1 MLSRFRRPQA
11 DLSIHVDET
20 ELHPGEE
27 LVARVVLLPESD
39 FHVRQGTVALVC
51 TENYVQRTSSQYG
64 TYDSRKTVIH
74 YRAEEKFLSDA
85 TVRNGLPHSTDV
97 RLAVPAEAM
106 PTMSGI
112 KVSQIQPGITWEVV
126 AFLDVAGARDIRFNQ
141 PVTVLSS
148 PASDD
153 ISSQPAV
160 AQTKHEQCALTLTV
174 SSGDARS
181 GDTLDGDLCAEVLQ
195 DVTAE
200 EVRVAL
206 VRSEKFGNVQKN
218 QTVDQVTFER
228 DAALR
233 SGQTREWRFKLDVGQ
248 VGVPSLKTEKS
259 SVRWL
264 VKAWLTRNMR
274 RDLRIEQ
281 EIRVDI

>member
-20 ELHPGEE
+20 ALQPGEE
-27 LVARVVLLPESD
+27 LEARVVLLPESD

-51 TENYVQRTSSQYG
+51 TENYVQRTSNQYG

-74 YRAEEKFLSDA
+74 YRAEETFLSDA

-97 RLAVPAEAM
+97 RLAVPADAM

-112 KVSQIQPGITWEVV
+112 KVSQVQPGITWEVA

-153 ISSQPAV
+153 VSSQPAV
-160 AQTKHEQCALTLTV
+160 SQTKHEQCALTLTV

-181 GDTLDGDLCAEVLQ
+181 GDTLDGDLRAEMLQ

-200 EVRVAL
+200 EIRVAL

-228 DAALR
+228 DASLR
-233 SGQTREWRFKLDVGQ
+233 SGQLREWRFKLDVGQ
-248 VGVPSLKTEKS
+248 IGVPSLKTEKS
-259 SVRWL
+259 SVQWL

>member
-11 DLSIHVDET
+11 DLSIHVDT
-20 ELHPGEE
+20 TSLLPGEE
-27 LVARVVLLPESD
+27 LEARVALLPESD
-39 FHVRQGTVALVC
+39 FHVRQGTVALIC
-51 TENYVQRTSSQYG
+51 TENYVQRTSNQYG
-64 TYDSRKTVIH
+64 TYDSRKTVIR
-74 YRAEEKFLSDA
+74 YSAGETFLNDA
-85 TVRNGLPHSTDV
+85 TVRNGLLHSTDV
-97 RLAVPAEAM
+97 RLAVPADAM

-112 KVSQIQPGITWEVV
+112 KVSNVQPGITWEVA
-126 AFLDVAGARDIRFNQ
+126 AFLDVARARDIRFSQ
-141 PVTVLSS
+141 PVTVLSP

-153 ISSQPAV
+153 VSSRPVV

-174 SSGDARS
+174 SSRDARS
-181 GDTLDGDLCAEVLQ
+181 GDTLDGDLRAEVLQ

-200 EVRVAL
+200 EVRVEL

-228 DAALR
+228 DVSLR
-233 SGQTREWRFKLDVGQ
+233 PGHTREWRFKLDVGQ

-259 SVRWL
+259 SVQWL

-281 EIRVDI
+281 EIKVEM

>member
-11 DLSIHVDET
+11 DLSIHVDT
-20 ELHPGEE
+20 TSLLPGEE
-27 LVARVVLLPESD
+27 LEARVALLPESD

-51 TENYVQRTSSQYG
+51 TENYVQRTSNQYG

-74 YRAEEKFLSDA
+74 YSAGETFLSDA

-97 RLAVPAEAM
+97 RLAVPADAM

-112 KVSQIQPGITWEVV
+112 KVSNVQPGITWEVA
-126 AFLDVAGARDIRFNQ
+126 AFLDVARARDIRFSQ
-141 PVTVLSS
+141 PVTVLSP

-153 ISSQPAV
+153 INSRSV
-160 AQTKHEQCALTLTV
+160 ATQTKHEQCALTLTV

-181 GDTLDGDLCAEVLQ
+181 GDTLDGDLRAEVLQ

-200 EVRVAL
+200 EVRVEL

-228 DAALR
+228 DVSLR
-233 SGQTREWRFKLDVGQ
+233 PGHTREWRFKLDVGQ

-259 SVRWL
+259 SVQWL

-281 EIRVDI
+281 EIKVEM